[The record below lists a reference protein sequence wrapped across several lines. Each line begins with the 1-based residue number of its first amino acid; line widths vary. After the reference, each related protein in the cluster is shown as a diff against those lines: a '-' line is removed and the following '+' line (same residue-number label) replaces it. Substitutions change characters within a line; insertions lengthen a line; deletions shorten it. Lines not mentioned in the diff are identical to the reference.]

1 LSAAWWRACLTAV
14 GRVFLFIYKWVM
26 VKAFPVWLEHKKRK
40 PGQAFCLKGNA
51 VYYHSALRV
60 MIDSVF
66 LFGVS
71 RFTRW
76 AYFFAYEF
84 I

>member
-1 LSAAWWRACLTAV
+1 MVEGLPHRSGQSVPLYLQV
-14 GRVFLFIYKWVM
+14 GNGKG
-26 VKAFPVWLEHKKRK
+26 FPWWLEHKKQK

-76 AYFFAYEF
+76 ACFFAYEF